1 MMTTSAGGRFLVTF
15 FALAGAAMLSAS
27 LAAPARAQG
36 SLWTQQGWG
45 DETYVVFDPLFM
57 QRDTGLQS
65 QPLVINGDTQATVI
79 DTTNLQFPVAP
90 GLRLLYGRHGPGR
103 LGWEVGYVGVYGMF
117 ADAPATATGTDT
129 LEIAPPL
136 SSEVASLRGAS
147 TARATYGSTLNM
159 AEANFLI
166 TQRSFARPRASAYA
180 LEGHACTATLD
191 WLAGFRWAALDENA
205 AINLASSIDG
215 TGSDYRVRSTSNL
228 FGGQIGLRGRADWR
242 TVAVEG
248 WGKAAVAGAALSESQ
263 DPLVDAITGDVY
275 RDARSAQTGGVSGIF
290 DFGGALILP
299 LGENWGLRFG
309 ATMLCLAG
317 VALAPNQF
325 DFSTDQL
332 AGTTVNGGQTL
343 WLGGASFGL
352 EGHW

>member
-1 MMTTSAGGRFLVTF
+1 MMPTSAGGRVVVMLAV
-15 FALAGAAMLSAS
+15 LAGAVVLSDP
-27 LAAPARAQG
+27 LATRALAQG
-36 SLWTQQGWG
+36 SLWSQKGHG
-45 DETYVVFDPLFM
+45 EETYVVFDPLFM
-57 QRDTGLQS
+57 QRDTGLRS
-65 QPLVINGDTQATVI
+65 QPLVINGDTQATAI
-79 DTTNLQFPVAP
+79 DTTDLLFPVAP

-117 ADAPATATGTDT
+117 ADAAATGTDN

-136 SSEVASLRGAS
+136 SSAVASLRDAS
-147 TARATYGSTLNM
+147 TARATYGSALNM

-166 TQRSFARPRASAYA
+166 TQQSFARPRASAYA
-180 LEGHACTATLD
+180 FEGHACTATLD
-191 WLAGFRWAALDENA
+191 WLVGVRWAGLDENA
-205 AINLASSIDG
+205 AIDLASSVAGIG
-215 TGSDYRVRSTSNL
+215 GDYRVRSTSNL
-228 FGGQIGLRGRADWR
+228 VGGQLGLRGRAEWQA
-242 TVAVEG
+242 VAVEG
-248 WGKAAVAGAALSESQ
+248 WGKAALTGAFLSTLQ

-275 RDARSAQTGGVSGIF
+275 RTGRSAQAGGVSGVF
-290 DFGGALILP
+290 DFGGALVVP
-299 LGENWGLRFG
+299 LGEHWGLRFG

-352 EGHW
+352 EGRW